1 MNHNHNGTRHM
12 LLMALCCLIPIALIA
27 AVSIFGFSL
36 GALSGLLPYALA
48 LMCPLMMIF
57 MMRGMAHG
65 QGDEHAQHHPSTAL
79 RTDAP
84 RDANARQGALPASN
98 APKAASSKQESCH

>member
-1 MNHNHNGTRHM
+1 M
-12 LLMALCCLIPIALIA
+12 LLMVLCCLIPLALIA

-36 GALSGLLPYALA
+36 GALSGLLPYAIA

-57 MMRGMAHG
+57 MMRGMGHEHD
-65 QGDEHAQHHPSTAL
+65 DEHAHHHS
-79 RTDAP
+79 DAP
-84 RDANARQGALPASN
+84 RVANPRQGALPASN